1 MSTDGTQSAERDDT
15 AVRHLVSGLVLP
27 DVALASSRG
36 GTVNLSTR
44 HGAAV
49 VYIYPWTGRPDV
61 ANPPGWDDIPGAHGS
76 TPETEGFRDYY
87 LKFRAQRLEVFGL
100 STQNSEHHSEMAGRL
115 AVPFPLLS
123 DEDFALQAA
132 LNLPTFDAG
141 ETRYLKR
148 LTLLVRD
155 GRITHTF
162 FPVERPATHAR
173 EVLDWLDEKRRALA
187 SP

>member
-1 MSTDGTQSAERDDT
+1 M
-15 AVRHLVSGLVLP
+15 
-27 DVALASSRG
+27 
-36 GTVNLSTR
+36 
-44 HGAAV
+44 AA
-49 VYIYPWTGRPDV
+49 
-61 ANPPGWDDIPGAHGS
+61 
-76 TPETEGFRDYY
+76 
-87 LKFRAQRLEVFGL
+87 
-100 STQNSEHHSEMAGRL
+100 RL

-123 DEDFALQAA
+123 DENFALQTA

-141 ETRYLKR
+141 GTRYLKR